1 MGLRDK
7 KLSEQLQ
14 IDPDLTLEKAVT
26 KIRQSEQVKKQQ
38 DMLKN
43 NFKAE
48 VSSEVDAVSVSGK
61 YRQQRAKVPAP
72 RSREHA
78 QCGRCGREVHSVEQC
93 PARDATCNSCK
104 KRGHFAKVCKSNTI
118 SEINTADIESD

>member
-43 NFKAE
+43 HFKAE

-61 YRQQRAKVPAP
+61 YRQQRAKVQAP
-72 RSREHA
+72 RSKEQALALNCRKWWRSVKCV
-78 QCGRCGREVHSVEQC
+78 QGRE
-93 PARDATCNSCK
+93 
-104 KRGHFAKVCKSNTI
+104 
-118 SEINTADIESD
+118 